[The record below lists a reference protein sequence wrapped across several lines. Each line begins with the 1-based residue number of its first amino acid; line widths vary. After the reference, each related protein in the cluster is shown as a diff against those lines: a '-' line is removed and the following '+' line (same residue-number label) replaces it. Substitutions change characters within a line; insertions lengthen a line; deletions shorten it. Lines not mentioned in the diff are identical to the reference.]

1 VIIVGQQVLQHPGGE
16 GGGAPAALPGDRDPS
31 IVASLEPVAW
41 LSRRGKQLQP
51 VQNALVDA

>member
-16 GGGAPAALPGDRDPS
+16 GGGAPAAATLA
-31 IVASLEPVAW
+31 IVASLERVAG
-41 LSRRGKQLQP
+41 LSRRVKQLQP